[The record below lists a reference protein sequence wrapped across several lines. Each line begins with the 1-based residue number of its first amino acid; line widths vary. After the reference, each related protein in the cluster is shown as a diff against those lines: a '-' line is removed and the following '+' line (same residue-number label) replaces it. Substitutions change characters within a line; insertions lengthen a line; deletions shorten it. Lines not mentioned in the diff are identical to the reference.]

1 MVRMMR
7 HKKFDFRTAYI
18 DLLLNILTGI
28 VFLFVL
34 TTLMI
39 STKKIEQ
46 EGLLKKAEYIATIE
60 WPLNLDCDV
69 DMWLLD
75 PDGKKISFNNKDGG
89 LVHLE
94 RDDVGFRSD
103 VLDLFRLDE
112 IEKDIIN
119 EESMVIRG
127 VKAGEYIINVHLY
140 ACRVKI
146 EGSFIPFQ
154 LAIRDPINVP
164 VQFKLV
170 RVNPYRIEHVANV
183 TLTETWQEKNV
194 VKFKMNE
201 NKSIEDIS
209 TSEIKLVEIKPQ

>member
-1 MVRMMR
+1 MK

-18 DLLLNILTGI
+18 DLLLNVLTGI

-34 TTLMI
+34 TTLLI

-46 EGLLKKAEYIATIE
+46 EGILKKAEYIATIE

-75 PDGKKISFNNKDGG
+75 PDGKKVSFNNKNGG

-103 VLDLFRLDE
+103 ILDLFRLDE
-112 IEKDIIN
+112 IDRDIIN
-119 EESMVIRG
+119 EESMIIRG

-146 EGSFIPFQ
+146 EGSHIPYQ
-154 LAIRDPINVP
+154 LAIRDAINVP
-164 VQFKLV
+164 VKFKLV
-170 RVNPYRIEHVANV
+170 RVNPYRIEHVADV
-183 TLTETWQEKNV
+183 VLTETWQEKNV
-194 VKFKMNE
+194 LKFRMNE
-201 NKSIEDIS
+201 NKSIEDIGKS
-209 TSEIKLVEIKPQ
+209 DIKLVEIKQQ

>member
-1 MVRMMR
+1 MVRMMK

-34 TTLMI
+34 TTLLI
-39 STKKIEQ
+39 SAKKIEQ
-46 EGLLKKAEYIATIE
+46 EGILKKAEYIATIE
-60 WPLNLDCDV
+60 WPLNIDCDV

-75 PDGKKISFNNKDGG
+75 PDGKKVSFNNKDGG

-103 VLDLFRLDE
+103 ILDLFRLHE

-119 EESMVIRG
+119 EESIVFRG

-140 ACRVKI
+140 SCRVKI
-146 EGSFIPFQ
+146 EGSHIPYQ
-154 LAIRDPINVP
+154 LPIREAINVP
-164 VQFKLV
+164 VKFKLV
-170 RVNPYRIEHVANV
+170 KVNPYSIEHVADV

-201 NKSIEDIS
+201 DKSIENISNSDIR
-209 TSEIKLVEIKPQ
+209 LVEIKE